1 MLNEKLNSGFGVN
14 LTGHITGDFGLAEAA
29 RGTLRAMQAAGI
41 PFKIMDLKVG
51 GQPNSDTSYTKF
63 SEDNPYPINIVQTN
77 PNWVEQILA
86 GYFPGIGSGYFQGK
100 YNIGVWL
107 WELPAFPAQWQWAFD
122 LFDEIWTPSNFCAE
136 AFAAV
141 SQVPVLKIPVSLVFP
156 QPSLTRAD
164 LQLPA
169 DKFIFLFIFDFGSS
183 FERKNPFATIEAF
196 KQAFGQANQDVLLVL
211 KFANSHYFPERRA
224 QLKELT
230 EDWPSIQFIDGH
242 LKKEEIHGLVNSCD
256 CYVSLHRAE
265 GFGLT
270 MSEAMYY
277 GKPVIATAYSS
288 NMEFMNV
295 GNSFPVKYE
304 LLTTTEDYGAYP
316 KGSVWAEPDVDH
328 AAALMQYVFNNY
340 QAAQTVGD
348 RAAKEIS
355 SLLSPPTVGKKIRSR
370 LEFIMKTRSNSHL
383 SNRYLE
389 LQAEK
394 DWLAS
399 QAQAW
404 KQTALQMQTEL
415 TADPRFMKCSR
426 DTA

>member
-1 MLNEKLNSGFGVN
+1 MLNHQLNNSLGVN
-14 LTGHITGDFGLAEAA
+14 LAGHITGDFGLAEAA
-29 RGTLRAMQAAGI
+29 RGTLRAMEAASI
-41 PFKIMDLKVG
+41 PVAVTDIKVG
-51 GQPNSDTSYTKF
+51 GQPNSDSTYTDF
-63 SEDNPYPINIVQTN
+63 SEDNPYPINIIQTN

-86 GYFPGIGSGYFQGK
+86 GYFPGIGSEYFKGK

-107 WELPAFPAQWQWAFD
+107 WELPAFPDEWQWAFD
-122 LFDEIWTPSNFCAE
+122 LFDEIWTTSNFCAE

-141 SQVPVLKIPVSLVFP
+141 SRVPVIKIPVSLAFP
-156 QPSLTRAD
+156 QPSLTRTD
-164 LQLPA
+164 LKLPE
-169 DKFIFLFIFDFGSS
+169 DKFIFLFVFDFGSS

-196 KQAFGQANQDVLLVL
+196 KQAFGQANEDVLLVL
-211 KFANSHYFPERRA
+211 KFANSHYFPEKRE

-230 EDWPSIQFIDGH
+230 EGWPSIKFIDGH

-295 GNSFPVKYE
+295 GNSYPVKYE
-304 LLTTTEDYGAYP
+304 LVTTTEDCGAYP
-316 KGSVWAEPDVDH
+316 KGSVWAQPNSDH
-328 AAALMQYVFNNY
+328 AASLMKYVFQNY
-340 QAAQTVGD
+340 EEAQQVGSQ
-348 RAAKEIS
+348 AAKEIK
-355 SLLSPPTVGKKIRSR
+355 SLLSPRTVGKKIRSR
-370 LEFIMKTRSNSHL
+370 LEFILNTSDASHL
-383 SNRYLE
+383 SSQYLS
-389 LQAEK
+389 LQAER

-399 QAQAW
+399 QTQAW

-415 TADPRFMKCSR
+415 KHLQFQR
-426 DTA
+426 

>member
-1 MLNEKLNSGFGVN
+1 MLNEKLNSAFGVN

-51 GQPNSDTSYTKF
+51 GQPNSDTSYTNF

-211 KFANSHYFPERRA
+211 KFANSHYFPERRE

-415 TADPRFMKCSR
+415 RADPRFMKCSR